1 MNILEALRPKPQPI
15 TDKGAGTADRY
26 FLPPDYQSCS
36 QANYFDDFGPTAPT
50 VWQPDVYRL
59 ADQIGTR
66 IIDVGCGKGLKLREL
81 AKRHEVTGIDFGVNI
96 EFCRRHP
103 FGTWREHDL
112 ERPGDLPVQ
121 SATYHGAVVI
131 CADVIEHLVNPMPLL
146 EKLRKAAKAGA
157 TVLLSTPERVLHY
170 GPGHRGPPPNPA
182 HVREWSLG
190 ELRQLL
196 EHASLRVMSMGLTA
210 DNETDRRI
218 VTSLAVLAA

>member
-81 AKRHEVTGIDFGVNI
+81 AKRHEGNRD
-96 EFCRRHP
+96 RLR
-103 FGTWREHDL
+103 REH
-112 ERPGDLPVQ
+112 
-121 SATYHGAVVI
+121 
-131 CADVIEHLVNPMPLL
+131 
-146 EKLRKAAKAGA
+146 
-157 TVLLSTPERVLHY
+157 RVLQKASV
-170 GPGHRGPPPNPA
+170 R
-182 HVREWSLG
+182 HV
-190 ELRQLL
+190 
-196 EHASLRVMSMGLTA
+196 A
-210 DNETDRRI
+210 
-218 VTSLAVLAA
+218 